1 MNIRFELKQA
11 DGEPQSF
18 VVGRKVRNYFKK
30 AIEFHNHWL
39 KGCHCE
45 GRISDKSDGGAE
57 WELIEAIGVNPGR
70 YVGRIRFN
78 YEIDCENVENDLYH
92 VLITAEKIA

>member
-11 DGEPQSF
+11 GNEPQSF

-45 GRISDKSDGGAE
+45 GRVSDKSDGGCE
-57 WELIEAIGVNPGR
+57 WQLIEAIGVNPGR

>member
-1 MNIRFELKQA
+1 MHIRFELRTA

-18 VVGRKVRNYFKK
+18 EVGRKVRSYFKK

-45 GRISDKSDGGAE
+45 GRVSDKSDGGAE
-57 WELIEAIGVNPGR
+57 WELIEAMGVNPGR
-70 YVGRIRFN
+70 YVGRIIFN
-78 YEIDCENVENDLYH
+78 YQIDCESAERDKYH
-92 VLITAEKIA
+92 VVITAEKAA

>member
-18 VVGRKVRNYFKK
+18 VVGREVRNYFKK
-30 AIEFHNHWL
+30 AIAFHNHWL
-39 KGCHCE
+39 KGYRCE

-57 WELIEAIGVNPGR
+57 WELIEAMGVNPGR
-70 YVGRIRFN
+70 YVGRIMFN
-78 YEIDCENVENDLYH
+78 YEINCLNIENDLYY
-92 VLITAEKIA
+92 VLITAEKVA